1 MPLVK
6 RDTFTGVEGVD
17 YFKVTIGGRKI
28 KNEDALK
35 SGLDTIFKEAGKSGE
50 YYCCHVDLHH
60 YDIYSWEKKDVLREL
75 YGLKESGIDSG
86 V

>member
-6 RDTFTGVEGVD
+6 METFTGVEGVD

-28 KNEDALK
+28 KDEFALK
-35 SGLDTIFKEAGKSGE
+35 SGLDTIFNEAGKSGE
-50 YYCCHVDLHH
+50 YACCHVDLRHW
-60 YDIYSWEKKDVLREL
+60 DIYSWDQKDVLKEL
-75 YGLKESGIDSG
+75 YGLKDAGMDSG

>member
-17 YFKVTIGGRKI
+17 YFKVTIGGKKI
-28 KNEDALK
+28 KDENALK
-35 SGLDTIFKEAGKSGE
+35 SGLDTIFNEAGKSGE
-50 YYCCHVDLHH
+50 YYCCHVDLNH
-60 YDIYSWEKKDVLREL
+60 YDIYSWEQKDVLREL
-75 YGLKESGIDSG
+75 YRLRDAGIDSG

>member
-1 MPLVK
+1 MPIVK

-17 YFKVTIGGRKI
+17 YLKVTIGGRKI
-28 KNEDALK
+28 KNEDSFK
-35 SGLDTIFKEAGKSGE
+35 SGLDAIFKEAGKAGE
-50 YYCCHVDLHH
+50 YACQHVDLHH

-75 YGLKESGIDSG
+75 KLLKEAGTDSG